1 MKKLIILLLL
11 VICGSVAEAQTF
23 HVGVEGGFC
32 TRTGSFK
39 DFNKIQ
45 SYNVNASYTQNLP
58 WGLTLTPQLA
68 VFYEYIDKP
77 EPAMDGLPLLD
88 DTYTWGTRFAFFAGK
103 SLFKPIYVFTG
114 PMAAINFHRDRR
126 MADLHRSYMQ
136 WRFGLGANVWRLR
149 ITAQYDVYVTDRYV
163 TYGKENGI
171 LSFSLA
177 FGF

>member
-1 MKKLIILLLL
+1 MRKLIILLLL

-23 HVGVEGGFC
+23 HVGVEGGFS
-32 TRTGSFK
+32 TGNGVH
-39 DFNKIQ
+39 NKIQ
-45 SYNVNASYTQNLP
+45 SYNVNASYTHNLP

-77 EPAMDGLPLLD
+77 NTAMDGWIPLD
-88 DTYTWGTRFAFFAGK
+88 NTYTWGMRFGFFAGK
-103 SLFKPIYVFTG
+103 SLFKPIYIFTG